1 MALDCDRKRL
11 ERVLWCS
18 GRCGWVDTLKR
29 RIREIRGLYGHVAHC
44 MDLLAGCGQKNT
56 CYAGCCLLR
65 RMRRPTFP
73 SRSCAAL
80 AIERVAPS
88 DRARNGRSIHRA
100 YRNTPNNHF
109 HPFNVLPLT
118 CAYTTYNCEL
128 IVKICERYLTNTKV
142 VV

>member
-1 MALDCDRKRL
+1 MLGATL
-11 ERVLWCS
+11 
-18 GRCGWVDTLKR
+18 GWVDTLKR
-29 RIREIRGLYGHVAHC
+29 RIREIRGLYGHVTVG
-44 MDLLAGCGQKNT
+44 MDMLGVLRPEKTHVTQDAACYAGC
-56 CYAGCCLLR
+56 AGCCLLR

-109 HPFNVLPLT
+109 HPFNILPLT

-128 IVKICERYLTNTKV
+128 IVKIYERYLTNTKV